1 MNNIFSGRL
10 IFVIVVT
17 VLSLF
22 LTWPTAQYFALL
34 GTMSTPPTPEQEQRK
49 LEMLKGRSMI
59 KLGLDL
65 QGGAD
70 MLLEV
75 NTSALTRRA
84 MQRAQESLRRE
95 FSREDISAQIAYN
108 EDTNVITVQ
117 LDNPTEDSRI
127 AADILSDT
135 EFRETLTPD
144 DLNNLA
150 TGILTLRPR
159 EERALEDRQA
169 AVEAALRTVRR
180 RVDEFGLTQPNVAL
194 QPPNR
199 IRVQIPG
206 ETDTG
211 RIADNLRRAANLEFR
226 MLHPDH
232 DSLVRQFIKP
242 GTEVYG
248 TGVIKDEFLE
258 KWVDEV
264 TGEERSRIVDN
275 VPGVPAGYR
284 LFLGTERR
292 TSAAGQ
298 VQEARNLVYI
308 LRDAPDVTGENLRRA
323 VQIVDPGNF
332 EAESPHMVSLEFDL
346 IGTERFAEITTDN
359 VGGRFAIMLDGI
371 VFSAPVIN
379 EPILYGRAQISG
391 SFTQE
396 EARDLSLVLKAG
408 ALPAPLEIV
417 EQNTI
422 GASLGEDSVK
432 ASGYA
437 LMLAG
442 ILLTIFMIFVYR
454 TAGVMAILAMMLN
467 VLLIMAI
474 LSMMDATLTLS
485 GIGGILLTMGMAVDA
500 NVLIYER
507 LREELALGKPIK
519 AAISTAFDKAF
530 SVIVDSNITSLLPAL
545 VLVLFEVVDGSV
557 RGFWVALAIGLIANI
572 YTGLTVTRAL
582 VETWVTKYKNISL
595 GNFRP
600 FTHSNIDFV
609 KPKRVTVGISAALM
623 IVAIVFMGFNG
634 VNPGIDFTGGVL
646 KTVRVSDESITRADL
661 ASALAGNEEVSDARV
676 VQIVSDTSL
685 FQITAASHGSDMS
698 AAETQDLVAGLLK
711 ESFGDRVTIESSQ
724 SIDPAVGKEFQVTAF
739 WTLFVASLII
749 LAYIALRFEWAFG
762 AAAVV
767 ALMHDLILSL
777 GLFLFMGRSMTLDI
791 ASALLITLGYSV
803 NNTIVIFDRIRE
815 NREEMHG
822 RSMNDIVNTSVN
834 QTLTRT
840 LFTSATTA
848 LAVLCMLFFGGAGLN
863 DFALILMFGLI
874 FGTYSSIFVSS
885 ALVNIYF
892 THREKKEGLENVHA
906 RTKTVKIGA

>member
-1 MNNIFSGRL
+1 MNNIFSGRV

-17 VLSLF
+17 ILSLV
-22 LTWPTAQYFALL
+22 LVWPTAQYFAVL
-34 GTMSTPPTPEQEQRK
+34 GTMSSPPTAEQEERK

-75 NTSALTRRA
+75 NTGALTRRA

-95 FSREDISAQIAYN
+95 FSREDISAQISYEEEA
-108 EDTNVITVQ
+108 NVITVQ

-127 AADILSDT
+127 AADILSDL

-150 TGILTLRPR
+150 TGVLSLQPR
-159 EERALEDRQA
+159 EERAQEDRQA

-232 DSLVRQFIKP
+232 DTLVRQFMQP

-248 TGVIKDEFLE
+248 TGVIKDEFIE
-258 KWVDEV
+258 TWVDEV
-264 TGEERSRIVDN
+264 SGEERSRILPD
-275 VPGVPAGYR
+275 VPGVPPGYA

-292 TSAAGQ
+292 TSQAGQ
-298 VQEARNLVYI
+298 VQETRNLVYI

-332 EAESPHMVSLEFDL
+332 EADSPHMVSLEFDL
-346 IGTERFAEITTDN
+346 VGTERFAEITTDN
-359 VGGRFAIMLDGI
+359 VGGRFAIMLDGV

-454 TAGVMAILAMMLN
+454 TAGFMAILAMGLN

-507 LREELALGKPIK
+507 LREELATGKPVK
-519 AAISTAFDKAF
+519 AAIATAFEKAF

-557 RGFWVALAIGLIANI
+557 RGFWVALAIGLMANI

-582 VETWVTKYKNISL
+582 VETWVIKYKKLNV
-595 GNFRP
+595 GTFRP
-600 FTHSNIDFV
+600 FAESAFDFM

-623 IVAIVFMGFNG
+623 VVAVVFMGFNG

-646 KTVRVSDESITRADL
+646 KTVRVNDDSISRIDL
-661 ASALAGNEEVSDARV
+661 AGALAGDEDVSDVRV
-676 VQIVSDTSL
+676 VQVVSDTSL
-685 FQITAASHGSDMS
+685 FQVTAASHGTEKSLED
-698 AAETQDLVAGLLK
+698 TQDHIGELLIQA
-711 ESFGDRVTIESSQ
+711 FGERISIESSQ
-724 SIDPAVGKEFQVTAF
+724 GIDPAVGREFQITAF

-749 LAYIALRFEWAFG
+749 LAYIAMRFEWVFG
-762 AAAVV
+762 AAAIM
-767 ALMHDLILSL
+767 ALMHDLALSL
-777 GLFLFMGRSMTLDI
+777 GIFLLLGRSMTLDI
-791 ASALLITLGYSV
+791 ASALLIVLGYSV

-815 NREEMHG
+815 NREEMYG
-822 RSMNDIVNTSVN
+822 RRMTDIVNTSVN

-840 LFTSATTA
+840 IFTSTTT
-848 LAVLCMLFFGGAGLN
+848 LVAVTCMLLFGGVGLS
-863 DFALILMFGLI
+863 DFALILLFGI
-874 FGTYSSIFVSS
+874 IAGTYSSIFVSS

-892 THREKKEGLENVHA
+892 SRREKKEGLDKVHG

>member
-1 MNNIFSGRL
+1 MNNIFSGRV
-10 IFVIVVT
+10 IFVICVT

-22 LTWPTAQYFALL
+22 LVWPTAQYFSLL
-34 GTMSTPPTPEQEQRK
+34 ASMSSPPTAEQEERK
-49 LEMLKGRSMI
+49 QNMLNSRSMI

-75 NTSALTRRA
+75 NTGALSRRA
-84 MQRAQESLRRE
+84 MQRSQEALRRE
-95 FSREDISAQIAYN
+95 FSRDDVSAQISYDEA
-108 EDTNVITVQ
+108 TNTIQVQ
-117 LDNPTEDSRI
+117 LDNPTEDSVI
-127 AADILSDT
+127 AADVLT
-135 EFRETLTPD
+135 FPEFRDALEPD

-150 TGILTLRPR
+150 TGVLTLSAR
-159 EERALEDRQA
+159 EERASEDRQA

-211 RIADNLRRAANLEFR
+211 RIAENLRRAANLEFR

-232 DSLVRQFIKP
+232 DTLVRGFYEP
-242 GTEVYG
+242 GTEVFG
-248 TGVIKDEFLE
+248 TGVVRDEFLE
-258 KWVDEV
+258 TWVDEIS
-264 TGEERSRIVDN
+264 GEERSRVAAN
-275 VPGVPAGYR
+275 VPGIPPGYG
-284 LFLGTERR
+284 LFLGVEKR

-298 VQEARNLVYI
+298 VQEIHNLAYI
-308 LRDAPDVTGENLRRA
+308 LREAPDVTGENLRRA

-346 IGTERFAEITTDN
+346 EGTERFAEITTDN

-371 VFSAPVIN
+371 VFSAPRIN

-391 SFTQE
+391 TFTQE

-408 ALPAPLEIV
+408 ALPAPLEIL

-422 GASLGEDSVK
+422 GASLGEESVR

-437 LMLAG
+437 LILAG
-442 ILLTIFMIFVYR
+442 VLLAIFMVFVYR
-454 TAGVMAILAMMLN
+454 TAGVMAIMAMLLN

-507 LREELALGKPIK
+507 LREELAIGKPIK
-519 AAISTAFDKAF
+519 AAITTAFEKAF
-530 SVIVDSNITSLLPAL
+530 SVILDSNVTSLLPAL

-557 RGFWVALAIGLIANI
+557 RGFWVALAIGLMANI

-582 VETWVTKYKNISL
+582 VETWVIKRKKLNVGT
-595 GNFRP
+595 FRP
-600 FTHSNIDFV
+600 FKDSAFDFM
-609 KPKRVTVGISAALM
+609 KPKRITVGVSAALM
-623 IVAIVFMGFNG
+623 VVAIGFMTFNG
-634 VNPGIDFTGGVL
+634 INPGIDFTGGVL
-646 KTVRVSDESITRADL
+646 KTVRVADDSIGRLDL
-661 ASALAGNEEVSDARV
+661 AGALAGDEDVSDVRV
-676 VQIVSDTSL
+676 VQVLSDTSL
-685 FQITAASHGSDMS
+685 FQVTAASHGTDKSVG
-698 AAETQDLVAGLLK
+698 ATQDHVEELLLGA
-711 ESFGDRVTIESSQ
+711 FGERIAIESSQ
-724 SIDPAVGKEFQVTAF
+724 GIDPAVGREFQVTAF
-739 WTLFVASLII
+739 WTLFVASLVI
-749 LAYIALRFEWAFG
+749 LAYIAMRFQFIFG
-762 AAAVV
+762 AAAIL
-767 ALMHDLILSL
+767 ALMHDLALSL
-777 GLFLFMGRSMTLDI
+777 GIFLLMGRSMTLDI
-791 ASALLITLGYSV
+791 ASALLIVLGYSV

-815 NREEMHG
+815 NQAELYGKRMTE
-822 RSMNDIVNTSVN
+822 IINTSVN

-840 LFTSATTA
+840 VFTSTTT
-848 LAVLCMLFFGGAGLN
+848 LVAVACMLLFGGVGLS
-863 DFALILMFGLI
+863 DFALILLFGI
-874 FGTYSSIFVSS
+874 IAGTYSSIFVSS

-892 THREKKEGLENVHA
+892 SRREKREGVENVHG
-906 RTKTVKIGA
+906 RTKTVKITG